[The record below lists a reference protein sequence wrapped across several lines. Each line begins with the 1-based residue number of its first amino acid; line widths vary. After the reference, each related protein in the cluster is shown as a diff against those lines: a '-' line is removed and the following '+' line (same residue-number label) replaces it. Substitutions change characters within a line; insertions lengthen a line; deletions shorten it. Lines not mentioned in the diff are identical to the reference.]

1 MNALIKDCWNT
12 IGVHG
17 DTSCSALEAHVHC
30 RNCPVYS
37 SAAAHLLDGE
47 PPPGYVQDWTEQA
60 RRGKGAAERHAL
72 SVVLFRLGAEWLALP
87 TGVLTEIAS
96 PRPIHSL
103 PHRRSN
109 VVLGLANVRGA
120 LLACVSLRD
129 LLGVEGAGAAHL
141 DPTRRIAARFLVLQ
155 RDGLRAVCPVDE
167 VHGIERF
174 LERHLG
180 PAPATVAGADSRFT
194 RALLP
199 WQQRSVGL
207 LDEQPLFRA
216 IERTL
221 A

>member
-1 MNALIKDCWNT
+1 MNTVIKDCWNT
-12 IGVHG
+12 IGVRG
-17 DTSCSALEAHVHC
+17 DTSCAALETHVHC

-37 SAAAHLLDGE
+37 SAAAHLLDAE
-47 PPPGYVQDWTEQA
+47 PPANYLQNWTEQA
-60 RRGKGAAERHAL
+60 RRGRGAAERHAV
-72 SVVLFRLGAEWLALP
+72 SAVLFRLGAEWLALT
-87 TGVLTEIAS
+87 TGVLTEIAN
-96 PRPIHSL
+96 PHPIHSL

-129 LLGVEGAGAAHL
+129 LLGIEGATHL
-141 DPTRRIAARFLVLQ
+141 DPTRRNAARFLVLQ
-155 RDGLRAVCPVDE
+155 ADGLRAVCPVDE

-180 PAPATVAGADSRFT
+180 PVPATVAGADSRFT

-199 WQQRSVGL
+199 WQQRTGGL

-216 IERTL
+216 IERSL

>member
-1 MNALIKDCWNT
+1 MNAVVKDCWNT

-17 DTSCSALEAHVHC
+17 DISCSALEAHVHC

-37 SAAAHLLDGE
+37 SAAGHLLEGA
-47 PPPGYVQDWTEQA
+47 PPAGYLQDWTEQA
-60 RRGKGAAERHAL
+60 RRGKGAAERHAV
-72 SVVLFRLGAEWLALP
+72 SVLLFSLGAEWLALP
-87 TGVLTEIAS
+87 TSVLTEIAS

-109 VVLGLANVRGA
+109 VVLGLTNVRGT

-129 LLGVEGAGAAHL
+129 LLGVEAAGATSR
-141 DPTRRIAARFLVLQ
+141 DPTRRAAGRFLVLQ

-174 LERHLG
+174 SDRHLG
-180 PAPATVAGADSRFT
+180 TVPATVAGADSRFT

-199 WQQRSVGL
+199 WQQRTVGL

-216 IERTL
+216 IERSL
-221 A
+221 G